1 MSTQR
6 VVLLLA
12 ALNVALGLLVVA
24 SYVRPTEAQTGPVLR
39 GRALEIVDEAG
50 RVRASINV
58 APAGTAA
65 GVTYPET
72 VILRLIDPNGR
83 PTIKLAGSVDG
94 GGLGI
99 VGDPDQTYL
108 ILETEHGTSALTLLQ
123 RDGNRTVLGR

>member
-1 MSTQR
+1 PSQGWPSFTTAAREVPMSTQR

-24 SYVRPTEAQTGPVLR
+24 SHVRPTEAQTGPVLR

-65 GVTYPET
+65 GVTPA
-72 VILRLIDPNGR
+72 VDRSQR
-83 PTIKLAGSVDG
+83 PPD
-94 GGLGI
+94 
-99 VGDPDQTYL
+99 DQTRRL
-108 ILETEHGTSALTLLQ
+108 C
-123 RDGNRTVLGR
+123 RRRR

>member
-1 MSTQR
+1 PSQGWPSFTTAAREVPMSTQR

-12 ALNVALGLLVVA
+12 ALNVALSLLVVA

-83 PTIKLAGSVDG
+83 PTIKLAG
-94 GGLGI
+94 
-99 VGDPDQTYL
+99 
-108 ILETEHGTSALTLLQ
+108 
-123 RDGNRTVLGR
+123 